1 MPHSHEPIDITTGM
15 MEPKDDGLY
24 LLTERTGAV
33 STIDHELGVW
43 YSAGIAYLWAELLR
57 EISGYGQWLQSLAD
71 HDAQIRLDALKL
83 DADEMRT
90 MCAGMYAG
98 DLLKP
103 LDLAVKAGL
112 NAVTARRENRDGA

>member
-1 MPHSHEPIDITTGM
+1 M

-43 YSAGIAYLWAELLR
+43 YSAGIAYPWAELLR

-90 MCAGMYAG
+90 MCAGMYDG

-103 LDLAVKAGL
+103 LDLAVKDGL
-112 NAVTARRENRDGA
+112 NAVTARRETRDGE